1 MSVRER
7 LNLLIKDRGMTQIAL
22 ARRLGPDSSWDD
34 WVGDR
39 LRGRTQI
46 KADELP
52 MLATALGV
60 HPCFL
65 LTGDEIASAPSRED
79 REPLDLDAER
89 LYRRLR
95 GAQPDGEPLDPD
107 AERLAARWARV
118 LAADPEEA
126 RSHLEYLEWRMSK

>member
-1 MSVRER
+1 
-7 LNLLIKDRGMTQIAL
+7 L
-22 ARRLGPDSSWDD
+22 ARQLKSVARRAGKPQQWLT
-34 WVGDR
+34 DR
-39 LRGRTQI
+39 LHGHAPIYADDIHLLARGLQC
-46 KADELP
+46 D
-52 MLATALGV
+52 
-60 HPCFL
+60 PCDFYRS
-65 LTGDEIASAPSRED
+65 EVQPAPVPSRED

-107 AERLAARWARV
+107 AERLATRWARV